1 MVTFLPHRLFFML
14 PSNHLQLWRGKD
26 TRAFAAAL
34 HSRRKGRKKDVF
46 RAVHFKCIF
55 KIGTALSLNCACT
68 HFTSCPLAP
77 ASNTAD
83 NYFLNHGMAYHARFC
98 RELFDAQFNS
108 IEDKLGKRS
117 KPSRHAG

>member
-26 TRAFAAAL
+26 MRAFAAAL
-34 HSRRKGRKKDVF
+34 PPPERRKERCF
-46 RAVHFKCIF
+46 PCSTFQMYIF
-55 KIGTALSLNCACT
+55 KIGTALSLNCART
-68 HFTSCPLAP
+68 HFSSCPLVP